1 MDHFFK
7 EEETN
12 LDQPLAEVFPYLL
25 EWEALAHRLYTNEG
39 TKNTQNGVNGA
50 DGAHGVDGVSP
61 CAQLTAAQ
69 AHDIACY
76 EVDELLQKKG
86 FALIKPFLKY
96 MLSNEENPLNPFSLF
111 HYLLLYKI
119 VPQMRAD
126 ADALFIRNYENV
138 STLAVHLPKESCK
151 HYKDLVY
158 YIAPAFVGQNKTT
171 GPKMRRY
178 LKHYR
183 KFVGA
188 CKAATTTKKPTA
200 DEQPELEPEPE
211 QEPTVIANESSTDDD
226 KDPDSA
232 YYEKV
237 DIDQV
242 LVEEKEDDNSSDDEE
257 NDHLHYFSVD
267 FVREDD
273 ADSQPGFLAKCMK
286 WFTG

>member
-7 EEETN
+7 EEDTN

-25 EWEALAHRLYTNEG
+25 EWEALAHRLFINE
-39 TKNTQNGVNGA
+39 KANECA
-50 DGAHGVDGVSP
+50 DVGSATP

-86 FALIKPFLKY
+86 FAVIKPFLKY

-138 STLAVHLPKESCK
+138 STLAAHLPKESCK

-200 DEQPELEPEPE
+200 DEQEPE
-211 QEPTVIANESSTDDD
+211 QEQEPQPQPEPEPTVIANESSTDDD

-237 DIDQV
+237 IDDVDAPKNDV
-242 LVEEKEDDNSSDDEE
+242 LEEDDEE
-257 NDHLHYFSVD
+257 NDHLNYFSVD
-267 FVREDD
+267 FDRGEDTSSN
-273 ADSQPGFLAKCMK
+273 SQPGFLAKCMK

>member
-1 MDHFFK
+1 
-7 EEETN
+7 
-12 LDQPLAEVFPYLL
+12 LAEVFPYLL
-25 EWEALAHRLYTNEG
+25 EWEALAHRLFINE
-39 TKNTQNGVNGA
+39 KANECAEKANQGA
-50 DGAHGVDGVSP
+50 GGATP

-138 STLAVHLPKESCK
+138 SPLAAYLPKESCK

-188 CKAATTTKKPTA
+188 CKAAKQQPTA
-200 DEQPELEPEPE
+200 DEQPEPELEPEPE
-211 QEPTVIANESSTDDD
+211 PEEQTVNANESSTDDD

-237 DIDQV
+237 IDDVDAPKNDV
-242 LVEEKEDDNSSDDEE
+242 LEEEEDNSSDDEE
-257 NDHLHYFSVD
+257 NDHLNYFSVD
-267 FVREDD
+267 FDRGEDTSSN
-273 ADSQPGFLAKCMK
+273 SQPGFLLRCMK

>member
-1 MDHFFK
+1 MMVENHFFK
-7 EEETN
+7 DDDDTN
-12 LDQPLAEVFPYLL
+12 LLTEVFLYLL
-25 EWEALAHRLYTNEG
+25 EWEALAHRLFTNEQA
-39 TKNTQNGVNGA
+39 NQDNNVV
-50 DGAHGVDGVSP
+50 DGANPS
-61 CAQLTAAQ
+61 LTAAQ

-76 EVDELLQKKG
+76 EVDALFEKKG

-96 MLSNEENPLNPFSLF
+96 MLLNEENPLNPFSLF

-126 ADALFIRNYENV
+126 ADALFIRDYENV

-171 GPKMRRY
+171 GQKMRRY

-188 CKAATTTKKPTA
+188 CKAATSKKPTA
-200 DEQPELEPEPE
+200 NEQPKA
-211 QEPTVIANESSTDDD
+211 EPTNESSTDPVSDDD

-237 DIDQV
+237 IDDVDAPNNDV
-242 LVEEKEDDNSSDDEE
+242 LEEEDNSSNDEE
-257 NDHLHYFSVD
+257 NDHLNYFSVD
-267 FVREDD
+267 FDRGEDTSSN
-273 ADSQPGFLAKCMK
+273 SQPGFLLRCMK

>member
-7 EEETN
+7 EEDTN

-25 EWEALAHRLYTNEG
+25 EWEALAHRLFTNE
-39 TKNTQNGVNGA
+39 KANVNGA
-50 DGAHGVDGVSP
+50 EGAYP

-76 EVDELLQKKG
+76 EVDELLEKKG

-138 STLAVHLPKESCK
+138 STLAAHLPKESCK
-151 HYKDLVY
+151 QYKDLVY

-188 CKAATTTKKPTA
+188 CKAATTTKKQ
-200 DEQPELEPEPE
+200 QPQPQPQREPE
-211 QEPTVIANESSTDDD
+211 QQPEPQQQPTVIANESSIVNDEN
-226 KDPDSA
+226 DPDSA

-242 LVEEKEDDNSSDDEE
+242 LVEEKEDNSSDDEE

-273 ADSQPGFLAKCMK
+273 ADSQPGFLLRCMK